1 MLINLFKEYL
11 NYPLS
16 KKQVD
21 LFAKY
26 YQKLIEYNKHT
37 NLTRITSLKDVYVK
51 HFLDSA
57 MLSKLLDFNKI
68 KSMCDMGSGAGFPAI
83 PILILY
89 PEIKMTLVD
98 SQIKRVTFLNELKK
112 ELKLEYTV
120 IHQRAER
127 YSQENN
133 LKYDLITV
141 RALTELS
148 KSAFKTLKSK
158 LIEVDKFELPYDLG
172 YRANLLI
179 QKEKHVKGYPR
190 EYSQILKKPL

>member
-21 LFAKY
+21 LFTKY
-26 YQKLIEYNKHT
+26 YQELIEYNKHT

-98 SQIKRVTFLNELKK
+98 SQIKR
-112 ELKLEYTV
+112 
-120 IHQRAER
+120 
-127 YSQENN
+127 
-133 LKYDLITV
+133 
-141 RALTELS
+141 
-148 KSAFKTLKSK
+148 
-158 LIEVDKFELPYDLG
+158 
-172 YRANLLI
+172 
-179 QKEKHVKGYPR
+179 
-190 EYSQILKKPL
+190 